1 MRWKKEMNGIPKDEF
16 WENQQDNLTNKA
28 KGER

>member
-1 MRWKKEMNGIPKDEF
+1 MNGIPKDEF